1 MWQQT
6 IGEGGRVRAT
16 AEEVITCCKRGDE
29 VVVSDTDKWWR
40 RLQQD
45 GMASMETPRMGVTG
59 QVAANKTRRVTMTA
73 STDSRHRMAVGR

>member
-6 IGEGGRVRAT
+6 IGEGGGERAT

-29 VVVSDTDKWWR
+29 VVVYDKWWR

-45 GMASMETPRMGVTG
+45 GMVSMEMPRMGVTG
-59 QVAANKTRRVTMTA
+59 QVAANMMRQGTTTA
-73 STDSRHRMAVGR
+73 SNDSRHQMAVGR